1 MQNGLKGKLEGGK
14 TKGGQ
19 HQDDTGVSKF
29 FHGLRQKVAELRR
42 RKGGLGAV
50 EESTGQ
56 NTAPIAQ
63 SSVNAS
69 SPTPAGNECE
79 WIFGGLAAVI
89 ACGHRRCGA

>member
-1 MQNGLKGKLEGGK
+1 MRPKGSAKRSQDQGTRLSRWTEGGGAAH
-14 TKGGQ
+14 TKG
-19 HQDDTGVSKF
+19 
-29 FHGLRQKVAELRR
+29 A
-42 RKGGLGAV
+42 LGAV

-69 SPTPAGNECE
+69 SPTPAEDECD